1 MDALLLAAG
10 RGARLSPITD
20 SIPKCLVPIMGR
32 PLLDYWISKLGQAD
46 EINRIFINIHYF
58 REQVEDFIKKSQYKE
73 KIILVSEKE
82 LLGTGG
88 TLAKLIKSEG
98 PCRKALF
105 VAHADNFSA
114 FSVQEFLAHH
124 AKRPTRCQ
132 STVMTFRTDNPQ
144 SCGILEVDA
153 EGVVLAIHE
162 KIINPPGDLANA
174 AVFLFEPDILDEI
187 ALLAEQI
194 PGNTSDGIFDL
205 SRDFLPCLTGRLY
218 TFLNTRY
225 HRDIGSPESLRIAQS
240 DAPRLVMQ

>member
-46 EINRIFINIHYF
+46 EIQRIFINIHYL
-58 REQVEDFIKKSQYKE
+58 REQVEDFTNKSQYKE
-73 KIILVSEKE
+73 KIILLNEKK

-88 TLAKLIKSEG
+88 TLARLIKSES
-98 PCRKALF
+98 PCKNALF
-105 VAHADNFSA
+105 VAHADNFSV

-124 AKRPTRCQ
+124 ANRPTRCQ

-144 SCGILEVDA
+144 SCGIFELDA
-153 EGVVLAIHE
+153 EGVVLATHE
-162 KIINPPGDLANA
+162 KITNPPGNIANA

-187 ALLAEQI
+187 ALFAEQI
-194 PGNTSDGIFDL
+194 PGKTSDGIFDL
-205 SRDFLPCLTGRLY
+205 SRDFLPRLASRLY

-225 HRDIGSPESLRIAQS
+225 HRDIGSPKSLQIAQK
-240 DAPRLVMQ
+240 DAPHLVMQ